1 MTTMLYYGPEGSTE
15 STSVTCN
22 NFYSSASSSHHF
34 VAFVDI
40 FEETCN
46 LQLVPSWILPN
57 FPLTVLM
64 FTPQEVK
71 EKGDINRLGRKREK
85 VGWFFSGLRRNQSC
99 PGVMARVGQGKGLGH
114 IDHIGSFDVIFI
126 VAQRTRARSMC
137 FLGN

>member
-1 MTTMLYYGPEGSTE
+1 MET
-15 STSVTCN
+15 
-22 NFYSSASSSHHF
+22 SHHLF
-34 VAFVDI
+34 TFVDI

-46 LQLVPSWILPN
+46 LQLVPGWILPN

-64 FTPQEVK
+64 FTLQEVK

-85 VGWFFSGLRRNQSC
+85 VGWFFSGLRNLRRNQSC

-126 VAQRTRARSMC
+126 VAQRTRARSM
-137 FLGN
+137 